1 MADNQNLDTLN
12 LIFSRMRDALGTL
25 QIQATRSNLD
35 TTLGCMQLCDK
46 GIKVLNAE
54 KEARKQSVCNRE
66 EVKVN
71 GKQDSNVP
79 G

>member
-1 MADNQNLDTLN
+1 MADNQNLDGVN
-12 LIFSRMRDALGTL
+12 MIFSRIRAALGTL
-25 QIQATRSNLD
+25 QIQATYGNLD

-46 GIKVLNAE
+46 GIALVNAE
-54 KEARKQSVCNRE
+54 KEARKQCNCKRKE
-66 EVKVN
+66 LEAN

>member
-1 MADNQNLDTLN
+1 MADNQNLNTLN
-12 LIFSRMRDALGTL
+12 LIFSRMLDALGTL

-35 TTLGCMQLCDK
+35 TTLGCMQLCDQ
-46 GIKVLNAE
+46 GIEVLNAE
-54 KEARKQSVCNRE
+54 KEARKQRVCNRE
-66 EVKVN
+66 EVKAN